1 MHGVVTVTYRFSNK
15 ITTLALEFIRTAR
28 EEAGDL
34 GADRVYAM
42 MDAFDPEL
50 RDELMFRLITGE
62 MSGNIRIRR
71 DTSGN
76 YDIIRAIKSIR
87 YMSGFGLKESKD
99 VIDAACAG
107 GDGIIKSNW
116 TLEQRNSLAKDLIGT
131 GFIVV

>member
-1 MHGVVTVTYRFSNK
+1 MAYRFSNK

-42 MDAFDPEL
+42 IDAFDPEL

-62 MSGNIRIRR
+62 MTGNIRVRR
-71 DTSGN
+71 DNSK
-76 YDIIRAIKSIR
+76 DARIIEAIKSIR
-87 YMSGFGLKESKD
+87 VMSGFGLKESKD
-99 VIDAACAG
+99 VTDAACAG
-107 GDGIIKSNW
+107 GDGVIAGNW
-116 TLEQRNSLAKDLIGT
+116 TVEQRNSLAKNLLGT

>member
-1 MHGVVTVTYRFSNK
+1 MTYRFSDQL
-15 ITTLALEFIRTAR
+15 TTLALEFIRTAR

-71 DTSGN
+71 DNSK
-76 YDIIRAIKSIR
+76 DARIIEAIKSIR
-87 YMSGFGLKESKD
+87 FMSGFGLKESKD

-107 GDGIIKSNW
+107 GDGVIKGTW
-116 TLEQRNSLAKDLIGT
+116 TVEQRNSLAKDLLGK
-131 GFIVV
+131 GFTVV

>member
-1 MHGVVTVTYRFSNK
+1 MTYRFSNK

-62 MSGNIRIRR
+62 MSGPIRIKFSKINGYSNKIQAIK
-71 DTSGN
+71 TV
-76 YDIIRAIKSIR
+76 RAI
-87 YMSGFGLKESKD
+87 SGMGLKEAKEFVEIAEFGGIAVMNGSFD
-99 VIDAACAG
+99 VKQRQQFA
-107 GDGIIKSNW
+107 DG
-116 TLEQRNSLAKDLIGT
+116 LIGT

>member
-1 MHGVVTVTYRFSNK
+1 MTYRFSDQL
-15 ITTLALEFIRTAR
+15 TTLALEFIRTAR

-71 DTSGN
+71 DNSK
-76 YDIIRAIKSIR
+76 DVRIIEAVKSIR
-87 YMSGFGLKESKD
+87 FMSGFGLKESKD
-99 VIDAACAG
+99 VTDAACAG
-107 GDGIIKSNW
+107 GDGVIKGNW
-116 TLEQRNSLAKDLIGT
+116 SLEQRNSLAKDLLGT
-131 GFIVV
+131 GFTVV

>member
-1 MHGVVTVTYRFSNK
+1 MTYRFSDQL
-15 ITTLALEFIRTAR
+15 TTLALEFIRTAR

-71 DTSGN
+71 DNSK
-76 YDIIRAIKSIR
+76 DARIIEAIKSIR
-87 YMSGFGLKESKD
+87 FMSGFGLKESKD
-99 VIDAACAG
+99 VTDAACAG
-107 GDGIIKSNW
+107 GDGVIKGNW
-116 TLEQRNSLAKDLIGT
+116 SLEQRNSLAKDLLGT
-131 GFIVV
+131 GFTVV

>member
-1 MHGVVTVTYRFSNK
+1 MTYRFSDQL
-15 ITTLALEFIRTAR
+15 TTLALEFIRTAR

-71 DTSGN
+71 DNSK
-76 YDIIRAIKSIR
+76 DVRIIEAVKSIR
-87 YMSGFGLKESKD
+87 VMSGFDLKESKD
-99 VIDAACAG
+99 VTDAAIAG
-107 GDGIIKSNW
+107 GTGVIKGDWSA
-116 TLEQRNSLAKDLIGT
+116 EQRNSLAKDLLGT